1 MPQEIERKFLVK
13 DTSYREMAYAS
24 SQMKQGYICN
34 TKTTTVRVRISDGKG
49 FLTIKG
55 ASNHSGLSRYEWER
69 EIPLSDAMDLMQLCE
84 PNFIDKDR
92 YRVKIGAHVY
102 EIDEFHG
109 ANQGLVIAEIELNSE
124 DEAFERAPFLGEEV
138 TGDVKYYN
146 ASLRKYPYNQWGKN
160 NQKEGEK
167 GVKSIL

>member
-34 TKTTTVRVRISDGKG
+34 TETTTVRVRISDGKG

-160 NQKEGEK
+160 N
-167 GVKSIL
+167 